1 MKLTVSDVA
10 HILRVSE
17 KTIYRWIK
25 LGKLP
30 AYRIHDHYRFN
41 RSELMEWATAQ
52 RISVSPEMLVGPSVD
67 VPTPHRLCDILRTGG
82 IFYRLAGS
90 TKGQVLQSL
99 IEVMNLPDNIDHGML
114 LEGFLARESLAS
126 TGIGHGVAIPHVRGP
141 IVMHVEQPILAL
153 GFLEVPIDFDAVD
166 ARPVHILFSLICP
179 TIRAHLQTLSHLSYM
194 LQNPR
199 FMELLQRHGLR
210 DDILHMLD
218 TLEPEDQ
225 QPTPEQG
232 KP

>member
-10 HILRVSE
+10 HILSVSE

-30 AYRIHDHYRFN
+30 AYRIHEQYRFN

-52 RISVSPEMLVGPSVD
+52 RINVSQEMLVGPSD
-67 VPTPHRLCDILRTGG
+67 DDSTMPRLCDSLRTGG

-90 TKGQVLQSL
+90 TKRQVLQSL
-99 IEVMNLPDNIDHGML
+99 VEVINLPDTIDHGL
-114 LEGFLARESLAS
+114 LLQGFLARESLAS

-141 IVMHVEQPILAL
+141 IVMHVEKPILAL
-153 GFLEVPIDFDAVD
+153 GFLEEPIDFEAVD
-166 ARPVHILFSLICP
+166 AKPVHILFSLICP

-194 LQNPR
+194 LQNPQ
-199 FMELLQRHGLR
+199 FMDILQRHGLR
-210 DDILHMLD
+210 DEILTLLD
-218 TLEPEDQ
+218 TLESEDPGH
-225 QPTPEQG
+225 PTHEG
-232 KP
+232 EL